1 MSEYNQAIEDA
12 ATLIESNNGPQPCDC
27 CYFDPETGYWHSQC
41 QCYNSGDLEYAASWC
56 CSANEAARVRRLKR

>member
-27 CYFDPETGYWHSQC
+27 IVRTNGFWQTECCCSNY
-41 QCYNSGDLEYAASWC
+41 GDMDRASSWC